1 MAIKVAYDISTLAT
15 DYGRPDAI
23 TGINRVSAD
32 LLDELSK
39 RNDLEMTAVALHGDD
54 PLDVGTRAALY
65 LDDRN
70 AAAHCGFEYNFDFGR
85 RFTTAYKAVFRKMLK
100 DEPDLPN
107 GHRPR
112 AQSLRYMRSAVRR
125 LAYYHRVVYPAGL
138 FQRTR
143 FDVFHCPHWIVP
155 PADCTGGLPRVF
167 TVYDLI
173 PIVKPEFVDPPHAQ
187 YFAQLMNRIDIER
200 DWVVCISEFTRDEF
214 CAHTGMSLD
223 RVKVAPL
230 AAEDFFR
237 PVTDPDLIAATRAR
251 YGIPDGEYFLCL
263 AAPQPRKNLAHLIQS
278 FFRLLDEQNL
288 PNTTLVLAGSKGQGW
303 MYDEIFA
310 AAASSAK
317 HRSRFIFTDF
327 VAEEDL
333 APLYSGAVAFVFPS
347 LYEGFGL
354 PALEAMACG
363 TPVITSNTTSL
374 PEVAGDA
381 ALLVSPTD
389 PDELCDAM
397 STVLADHSLREE
409 LRRKG
414 LARATQF
421 SWKRCADITA
431 GVYRLAAEEAREW
444 RVRRGDVPV
453 AGLGTLQ
460 PELRSTQH

>member
-1 MAIKVAYDISTLAT
+1 
-15 DYGRPDAI
+15 
-23 TGINRVSAD
+23 
-32 LLDELSK
+32 
-39 RNDLEMTAVALHGDD
+39 MTAVALHGDD

-70 AAAHCGFEYNFDFGR
+70 APPACGFEYTFDYGR
-85 RFTTAYKAVFRKMLK
+85 RLTTAYKAVFRRMLK
-100 DEPDLPN
+100 AEPYLPN

-125 LAYYHRVVYPAGL
+125 LAYYHRVVFPLGL
-138 FQRTR
+138 FDRTR

-155 PADCTGGLPRVF
+155 PADRTRRVPRVF

-173 PIVKPEFVDPPHAQ
+173 PIVRPEFVDPPHAE
-187 YFAQLMNRIDIER
+187 YFEQLLSRIDIER
-200 DWVVCISEFTRDEF
+200 DWVVCISEFTRMEF
-214 CAHTGMSLD
+214 CERTGMSLD

-237 PVTDPDLIAATRAR
+237 PVTDSDLIASTRAR
-251 YGIPDGEYFLCL
+251 YGIPEGEYFLCL
-263 AAPQPRKNLAHLIQS
+263 AAPQPRKNLAHLIHS
-278 FFRLLDEQNL
+278 FFRLLDEQQL
-288 PNTTLVLAGSKGQGW
+288 PDTTLVLAGSKGQGW

-310 AAASSAK
+310 AAASSER

-333 APLYSGAVAFVFPS
+333 APLYSGAVAFVYPS

-381 ALLVSPTD
+381 AVLVSPTD

-397 STVLADHSLREE
+397 TTVLLDQSLRGE
-409 LRRKG
+409 LRARG
-414 LARATQF
+414 RARATQF

-431 GVYRLAAEEAREW
+431 EVYHLAAAEAREQ
-444 RVRRGDVPV
+444 RVRRGDATGAV
-453 AGLGTLQ
+453 LETLQ
-460 PELRSTQH
+460 PAPQSTRH